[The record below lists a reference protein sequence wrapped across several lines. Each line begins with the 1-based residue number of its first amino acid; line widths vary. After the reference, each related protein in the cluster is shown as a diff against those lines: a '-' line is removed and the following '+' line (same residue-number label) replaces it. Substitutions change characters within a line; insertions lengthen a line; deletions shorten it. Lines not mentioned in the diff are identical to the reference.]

1 MFQYIYVEEAIL
13 NHQTAQKIIQK
24 HSDTKVITCHHF
36 GELFNRKSQS
46 FRLQKQKPSLLLA
59 KKCGNLVLPT
69 PEGYG
74 IGGTNNYYFS
84 HMLNCIFDC
93 RYCFL
98 QGMYR
103 SGNYVV
109 FVNHEDFEEA
119 IDDTLNKHSGK
130 EVYFFSGYD
139 CDSLALE
146 PVTHFVEKILPFFE
160 QRPNAYLELRT
171 KSINIRFL
179 IDRKPIENCVVAFT
193 LSPKE
198 VVEGLEHRTPR
209 LDRRLKAIDQ
219 LQKKGWKIGLRF
231 DPLIYMDNYQ
241 DVYSEFFNSVA
252 DIVKKE
258 SLHSITMGTFR
269 VPKDLYKNMVKQYPK
284 EKLFAHSLQERKG
297 LVMYEEA
304 VEKEMLHFCEEL
316 VRQHFQTSKFFP
328 CEVS

>member
-1 MFQYIYVEEAIL
+1 MFQSIYIEENI
-13 NHQTAQKIIQK
+13 HHHPTALEIMAK
-24 HSDTKVITCHHF
+24 HHEVPVITCHHY
-36 GELFNRKSQS
+36 GELFNRNSQS

-69 PEGYG
+69 PAGYG

-109 FVNHEDFEEA
+109 FVNHEDFEKA
-119 IDDTLNKHSGK
+119 IDHTLQEHKGE

-160 QRPNAYLELRT
+160 KRPKAVLELRT

-179 IDRKPIENCVVAFT
+179 LDRKPINNCVVAFT
-193 LSPKE
+193 LSPEE
-198 VVEGLEHRTPR
+198 VVNGLEHRTPR
-209 LDRRLKAIDQ
+209 LPRRLKAIDQ
-219 LQKKGWKIGLRF
+219 LQEKGWKIGLRF
-231 DPLIYMDNYQ
+231 DPLIYMDDYQ
-241 DVYSEFFNSVA
+241 SAYSRFFESVFDVVNPEA
-252 DIVKKE
+252 
-258 SLHSITMGTFR
+258 LHSVTMGTFR
-269 VPKDLYKNMVKQYPK
+269 VPKELFKNMVKQYPR
-284 EKLFAHSLQERKG
+284 EKLFAHSLKERKG
-297 LVMYEEA
+297 LVMYDES
-304 VEKEMLHFCEEL
+304 VEQEMVRFCQEKVL
-316 VRQHFQTSKFFP
+316 NNIDSSKYFP
-328 CEVS
+328 CEV